1 MEITSLAQFFQE
13 LVTNGPANLMNI
25 ITSLLTLSPFQ
36 DFISEFSAWPYMGWV
51 NWFVPVKGYLIVW
64 AAWINAVG
72 VYYLYQAILR
82 WVKAVE

>member
-1 MEITSLAQFFQE
+1 MVNFFYVLITKGIAGI
-13 LVTNGPANLMNI
+13 V
-25 ITSLLTLSPFQ
+25 SLLKSVLPLSPFQ
-36 DFISEFSAWPYMGWV
+36 GFISYFNAWPYIGWL

-72 VYYLYQAILR
+72 VYYIYQAILR